1 MQASVVEAPK
11 PARKRRKP
19 LLLGAALIAIAAA
32 GWYGAEWWQANRFM
46 VTTDDA
52 YVGGNVTPLAPRVAG
67 HIDQVLVEDNQHV
80 SAGQPVIRIDDRPF
94 KAALERAQASVQ
106 QKQSALD
113 NLRAQISLQN
123 SLIEQASADLEAK
136 SAAALFTAQ
145 DAKRYA
151 VLASARTGSQQDAQ
165 KSAA

>member
-1 MQASVVEAPK
+1 MNKALSPAELQASVVEAPK

-19 LLLGAALIAIAAA
+19 LLLGAALLAIAAA

-123 SLIEQASADLEAK
+123 SLIEQASADLESK

-151 VLASARTGSQQDAQ
+151 
-165 KSAA
+165 